1 MANVQEVKAGLS
13 MSAEQA
19 DTAMARIKNAIEEI
33 EKMLAV
39 LRYVSS
45 NAGHPLA
52 QAAIT
57 RCEQGKQR
65 LVEAANLVRQASLSV
80 TEYRSLLG

>member
-1 MANVQEVKAGLS
+1 MANIQEVKTGLS
-13 MSAEQA
+13 VSVEKADKVMS
-19 DTAMARIKNAIEEI
+19 RIKNAIEEI
-33 EKMLAV
+33 DKMLAV

-45 NAGHPLA
+45 SAGHPLV

-65 LVEAANLVRQASLSV
+65 LVEAATLVRETRSAAS
-80 TEYRSLLG
+80 EYRGLLG